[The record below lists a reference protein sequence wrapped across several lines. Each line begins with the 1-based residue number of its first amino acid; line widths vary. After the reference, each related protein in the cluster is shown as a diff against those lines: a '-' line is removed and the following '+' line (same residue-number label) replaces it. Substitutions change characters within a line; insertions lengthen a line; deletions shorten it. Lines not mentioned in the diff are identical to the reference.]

1 MTAPVQLGP
10 FRLTTT
16 IGAGGMAT
24 VWHALHEGT
33 GLGVAVKVMQGAQA
47 RDPRFVAA
55 FNEEVRHAASLAHPA
70 IVTVLD
76 YGRVPAEVGDTGL
89 VPDSPYL
96 VIELAEAG
104 SLDQHPLPLAW
115 EALDATLSTL
125 LEALAHAHAR
135 GVLHLD
141 LKPANVLCTRTGG
154 LDAGSLRLSD
164 FGLARAFQEAPDAA
178 TLAGGTPEFM
188 PPEQVERRWRDQ
200 GPWTDLYALGC
211 LAWQLA
217 TGRYLFRVPGDPLAT
232 ARLHVSPNRPSLV
245 DPPGVP
251 EGFAAWV
258 ARLTAWDPAERP
270 PHAAA
275 ALRELHALRDAPLVS
290 PPSTLHPQA
299 GEGDQTTPTFL
310 LDDDE
315 PTGDAPPDAGSAA
328 LTQAFLDAA
337 PVPSDDS
344 TLRRALA
351 PTLPLPSSTP
361 SARSPAAPPDTRST
375 WPTGGPF
382 PDWRAPHPL
391 RPPVRLA
398 GAGLGLFPLRRF
410 PLVGRGDEH
419 EVLWQALREAA
430 TERRP
435 RVVLLEG
442 ALGVGRTRLATA
454 VAERA
459 LELGV
464 ASVLHVTHERIRGAG
479 DGILPAL
486 QRHFRLGGLSPTDQ
500 EARLRARLGEATEA
514 AILLRDELP
523 PGVDERDRQAWRH
536 AALTRLLA
544 RLTRHGSLLI
554 LLDDAEQGPEDV
566 AFVTDLLAGRG
577 RPFAGLVV
585 VCAGD
590 TAASPEL
597 AAVRTHRDVR
607 RLVAAPLPDADVGR
621 LLGDHLLLED
631 EAARDVA
638 RRAAGNPLVAVQL
651 VRGWADR
658 GLLEEGPHGFRPAP
672 GAPLDVGIRQVWEDV
687 IQRVAL
693 AAGPDTRAAL
703 RVAAA
708 LGVEVRTDEW
718 VRACAALGHP
728 VPGSL
733 TESLLRAGLVVATD
747 EGWRFSHPLVQETL
761 EEDLLASGMATFV
774 HAALADLLL
783 AATRADAA
791 RIVRHLLA
799 AGREVHALDLAL
811 ASARAHLDGLA
822 FREALRVLD
831 PFGPCPVQGVRRTR
845 VELEVLRAR
854 ALMGAGRTSEA
865 IAAANNAEPHARA
878 HAWSDLRARA
888 LRYRAIA
895 LEKQGDLD
903 TAAASFID
911 AQALAGEVGDDE
923 TRATCLE
930 HRGTLARQR
939 GDLTASRAFLEEA
952 LGVYRSLGQLRLVAD
967 GLKELGGTLVR
978 AADTAV
984 AVGVLEEAHALYRR
998 IGSAGGAAEALNNL
1012 AEVARASGRLDE
1024 AERNYLASYEAMEQL
1039 GHAASIIPLLN
1050 LAQIQLAR
1058 RDWTAAEH
1066 TVRRAVEACE
1076 QGGRRAGL
1084 LYALAFSLPPH
1095 AVGERWSAWDDALT
1109 RAEGLTAETG
1119 LRDEEIAA
1127 ALELAATLADAPAR
1141 VTRARALATV
1151 HRNA

>member
-1 MTAPVQLGP
+1 MTAPVHLGP

-24 VWHALHEGT
+24 VWHALHEGS

-55 FNEEVRHAASLAHPA
+55 FNEEVRHAASLAHPS

-76 YGRVPAEVGDTGL
+76 YGRVPAEVGDSGL

-115 EALDATLSTL
+115 ETLDATLTTL
-125 LEALAHAHAR
+125 LDALAHAHAR

-141 LKPANVLCTRTGG
+141 LKPANVLCTGP
-154 LDAGSLRLSD
+154 DASGLRLSD

-211 LAWQLA
+211 MAWQLA
-217 TGRYLFRVPGDPLAT
+217 TGRFLFRVPGDPVAT
-232 ARLHVSPNRPSLV
+232 ARLHVSPNRPVLF
-245 DPPGVP
+245 DPPGMP

-275 ALRELHALRDAPLVS
+275 ALRELHALRDAPLVAA
-290 PPSTLHPQA
+290 PATTHPLA
-299 GEGDQTTPTFL
+299 GGSDLTTPTFL
-310 LDDDE
+310 VGDDDLTDE
-315 PTGDAPPDAGSAA
+315 P
-328 LTQAFLDAA
+328 LDAA
-337 PVPSDDS
+337 RSALTLTFLDTPPVPSDAAH
-344 TLRRALA
+344 RALA

-361 SARSPAAPPDTRST
+361 GAGRAPRPRGPSAATL
-375 WPTGGPF
+375 PTDDF
-382 PDWRAPHPL
+382 PDWRAPLPL
-391 RPPVRLA
+391 RAPLRLA

-410 PLVGRGDEH
+410 PLVGRADEH
-419 EVLWQALREAA
+419 EVLWTALREAA
-430 TERRP
+430 IERRP

-464 ASVLHVTHERIRGAG
+464 ATVLHVTHERIRGAG
-479 DGILPAL
+479 DGLLPAL
-486 QRHFRLGGLSPTDQ
+486 QRHFRLGGLSPADQ
-500 EARLRARLGEATEA
+500 EARLRARLGESTEA

-536 AALTRLLA
+536 AALTRLLERIA
-544 RLTRHGSLLI
+544 RHGSVLI

-607 RLVAAPLPDADVGR
+607 RLVAAPLPDEDVGR

-631 EAARDVA
+631 TAARDVA

-672 GAPLDVGIRQVWEDV
+672 AAPLDLGIRQIWEGV
-687 IQRVAL
+687 LQRVAE

-708 LGVEVRTDEW
+708 LGVEVRADEW

-728 VPGSL
+728 VPVSL

-747 EGWRFSHPLVQETL
+747 DGWRFAHPLVQETL

-774 HAALADLLL
+774 HATLADLLL
-783 AATRADAA
+783 SATRADAA

-799 AGREVHALDLAL
+799 AGREAHALDLAL
-811 ASARAHLDGLA
+811 ASARGHLDGLA

-831 PFGPCPVQGVRRTR
+831 PFGPCPVQGARRTR

-865 IAAANNAEPHARA
+865 IAAANGAEPHARA
-878 HAWSDLRARA
+878 EGWVDLRARA

-903 TAAASFID
+903 AAESSFID
-911 AQALAGEVGDDE
+911 AQSLAGEVGDDE
-923 TRATCLE
+923 TRAACLE

-939 GDLTASRAFLEEA
+939 GDLVSSRTFLEEA
-952 LGVYRSLGQLRLVAD
+952 LGVYRRLGHLRLVAD

-984 AVGVLEEAHALYRR
+984 AVEVLEEAHALYRR

-1058 RDWTAAEH
+1058 ADWNAVEH
-1066 TVRRAVEACE
+1066 TVGRALEACE
-1076 QGGRRAGL
+1076 RGGRRAGL
-1084 LYALAFSLPPH
+1084 LYALVFSLGPH
-1095 AVGERWSAWDDALT
+1095 AVAARWRAWDEALG

-1119 LRDEEIAA
+1119 LRDGEVAA
-1127 ALELAATLADAPAR
+1127 ALELAASLADVPAR
-1141 VTRARALATV
+1141 VTRARALAAV
-1151 HRNA
+1151 HRHA